1 MLHLVKVALNLPCGR
16 LDLHEFAHHHV
27 KEDRDRGF
35 PEFYKI
41 KGKQLNVRHH
51 HVKEDRNHG
60 FLEFYKIKGKQL
72 NIREIFLIPQGMM
85 VLLLRSSS

>member
-1 MLHLVKVALNLPCGR
+1 MLHLVKVALNLPGGR

-27 KEDRDRGF
+27 KEDRDSGF

-60 FLEFYKIKGKQL
+60 FLEFYK
-72 NIREIFLIPQGMM
+72 NQGQT
-85 VLLLRSSS
+85 VKYQRNFFTASRDDGIIVTISS

>member
-1 MLHLVKVALNLPCGR
+1 MLHLVKVALNLPGGR

-27 KEDRDRGF
+27 KEDRDSGF

-60 FLEFYKIKGKQL
+60 FLEFDENQWQTVKYQRNFFTASKHDGIIL
-72 NIREIFLIPQGMM
+72 C
-85 VLLLRSSS
+85 SSS

>member
-1 MLHLVKVALNLPCGR
+1 MLHLVKVALNLPGGR

-41 KGKQLNVRHH
+41 KGKQL
-51 HVKEDRNHG
+51 
-60 FLEFYKIKGKQL
+60 Y
-72 NIREIFLIPQGMM
+72 IREIFLIPQGMM

>member
-1 MLHLVKVALNLPCGR
+1 MLHLVKVALNLPGGR

-60 FLEFYKIKGKQL
+60 FLEFDENQWQTVKYQR
-72 NIREIFLIPQGMM
+72 N
-85 VLLLRSSS
+85 VLTASKHDGIIVTF